1 MADVFW
7 KAKSVNVTDR
17 NPLNPS
23 LFLRPEELR
32 RAADLLFYAHRDFS
46 ALGLAALEPFGL
58 GRADHR
64 ALQFIGRDPGIHVSA
79 LLDIL
84 KVRKQSL
91 NRTLR
96 QLGEHGLIETKAGRD
111 DRRQKTLW
119 LTQTGEDLV
128 RSIESEQHARIIE
141 AYRSAGPKAIAA
153 FWDILIHMIE
163 PAERDKIRRKLDLD
177 RISGPT

>member
-1 MADVFW
+1 M
-7 KAKSVNVTDR
+7 TDR
-17 NPLNPS
+17 NTINPS

-32 RAADLLFYAHRDFS
+32 RAADLLFFAHRDFS
-46 ALGLAALEPFGL
+46 ALGLAALEPCGL

-64 ALQFIGRDPGIHVSA
+64 ALHFIGRDPGIHVGA

-84 KVRKQSL
+84 KVSKQSL

-96 QLGEHGLIETKAGRD
+96 QLLQHSLIESKVGRN

-119 LTQTGEDLV
+119 LTAQGVALV
-128 RSIESEQHARIIE
+128 NAIESEQHKRIIE

-153 FWDILIHMIE
+153 FWDILIHMID
-163 PAERDKIRRKLDLD
+163 PQERDAVRKKLDLD
-177 RISGPT
+177 RITGPN